1 MQKVLRMK
9 ILGENVKSTSIRAVF
24 EVVLAKYLGG
34 DFFNTQITITF
45 AIRNPGFLRA
55 VRSIMEKTD

>member
-1 MQKVLRMK
+1 MK

-24 EVVLAKYLGG
+24 EVVLAKYLGA

-45 AIRNPGFLRA
+45 AIRNAGSLLQPSGQ
-55 VRSIMEKTD
+55 S